1 MRFWKTREFGTAL
14 VLLAMLLAC
23 EIASRVNSGTSF
35 LLSPQ
40 LPRIFST
47 AAFVG
52 LAAIGASVVILT
64 GGVDL
69 SSGSVMAAAAI
80 VLAGLLGPAG
90 WPAPLALLG
99 GVAAGGLVGLINGL
113 LVAKLRMPPFIATLG
128 FLSIARGLGF
138 RISGGISIDV
148 SSDASWV
155 FAPLAKAPVATL
167 LVLAA
172 AAGLFLARFRWGRYV
187 YAIGGNE
194 EAARFA
200 GVPVDRVKTGVY
212 AAAGLFAALAGC
224 ALALTHGTAYVAMG
238 NGYELQI
245 IAACAIGGL
254 SFSGGEGSVAG
265 AVLGAFALEALRSLL
280 IQLHVKS
287 DYIEIAYGSAIVL
300 AVAVDQVRHRLGR
313 RTA

>member
-1 MRFWKTREFGTAL
+1 VRFWKTREFGTAL

-23 EIASRVNSGTSF
+23 EIAARVNSGTSF

-40 LPRIFST
+40 LPRIFATS
-47 AAFVG
+47 AFVG
-52 LAAIGASVVILT
+52 IAAIGACTVILT

-69 SSGSVMAAAAI
+69 SAGSVMTLGAI
-80 VLAGLLGPAG
+80 VLAWLGSAG
-90 WPAPLALLG
+90 WPAPLAL
-99 GVAAGGLVGLINGL
+99 AGGLAAATAVGLTNGL
-113 LVAKLRMPPFIATLG
+113 LVAKLRMPSFIATLG

-138 RISGGISIDV
+138 RASGGLSIDV
-148 SSDASWV
+148 SSDASWI
-155 FAPLAKAPVATL
+155 FTPLAKGAVATM

-172 AAGLFLARFRWGRYV
+172 VAGVFLARFRWGRYV

-200 GVPVDRVKTGVY
+200 GVPVDRVKIGVY
-212 AAAGLFAALAGC
+212 AVASLFAGLAGC

-254 SFSGGEGSVAG
+254 SFTGGEGSVAG
-265 AVLGAFALEALRSLL
+265 AVLGAVTLETLRSLL

-287 DYIEIAYGSAIVL
+287 DYIEIAYGAAIIL
-300 AVAVDQVRHRLGR
+300 AVGVDLIRHRLGR